1 VRQAIGYYIYRILSG
16 LLGLLPE
23 PVMRHLGYAVGWLT
37 SFVARRRFAM
47 AVRHQTR
54 VAGTAVGAH
63 RAARR
68 VFMWYGRYWAEVFW
82 MRPRRRRHVL
92 PTTELA
98 GIEILLGAVAAGKG
112 VIVALPHMGNWEA
125 AGLRAATEGARVLA
139 VAEELGNE
147 RIVQWFVAMRHMMDI
162 DIVVARKGTRVTR
175 ELLQRL
181 EQGGVVALVC
191 DRDLSRRGIPVTFFG
206 EQTTL
211 PPGPLAL
218 AERTGAALLPVGTY
232 FGRGARH
239 RFVVHPPLE
248 IPAAA
253 DAEERVR
260 LGTQLLAEKFEE
272 VIRVAPEQWHLILP
286 NWPSDH
292 EAER

>member
-16 LLGLLPE
+16 LLALLPE
-23 PVMRHLGYAVGWLT
+23 PVMRRLGYSVGWLT

-54 VAGTAVGAH
+54 VAGTAVGAR

-92 PTTELA
+92 ATSETIGLEIIREALRA
-98 GIEILLGAVAAGKG
+98 GNG
-112 VIVALPHMGNWEA
+112 VVFALPHMGNWEP
-125 AGLRAATEGARVLA
+125 AGLVTSAEDARALA

-147 RIVQWFVAMRHMMDI
+147 RIVQWFIAMRLMMDL
-162 DIVVARKGTRVTR
+162 DIVIARKGSRVTR
-175 ELLQRL
+175 DLLHRL

-191 DRDLSRRGIPVTFFG
+191 DRDLSGRGVPVSFFG
-206 EQTTL
+206 EETTL
-211 PPGPLAL
+211 PQGPLSL
-218 AERTGAALLPVGTY
+218 AERTGAVLLPVGSY

-253 DAEERVR
+253 DANERVR
-260 LGTQLLAEKFEE
+260 LGTQRLATKFEE
-272 VIRVAPEQWHLILP
+272 IIRVAPEQWHLILP